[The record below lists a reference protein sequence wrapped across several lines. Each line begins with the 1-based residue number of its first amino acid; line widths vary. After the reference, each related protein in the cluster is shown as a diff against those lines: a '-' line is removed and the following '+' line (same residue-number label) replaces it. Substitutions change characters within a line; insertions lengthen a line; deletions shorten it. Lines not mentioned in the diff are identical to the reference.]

1 MVVKEALLLSAN
13 NWSELA
19 EKYFLHFVNRLPL
32 TLVRGEGAKVWDEQ
46 GKEYLDFVAGWAVN
60 SLGHCH
66 PVIVRAL
73 TEQAQQLIQA
83 SNQFYT
89 VPQTRLA
96 QLLVEN
102 SCFQK
107 AFFSNSGAEANEG
120 AVKLARKYGKLRLDG
135 AFEVIT
141 TFNSFHGRT
150 LAMVAATGQPKFQ
163 QSYTPLPSG
172 FVNIDYDNLEAIKSA
187 TTKQTCAVMLEPIQG
202 EGGINVPHNDYLRRA
217 RDWCDQNGLLLILDE
232 VQTGI
237 GRTGSL
243 FAYQQSGIEPDIITL
258 GKGLG
263 GGVPIG
269 AILAK
274 EKTAVFEPGDH
285 GSTFGGNPLITAVAY
300 AVVEFILQND
310 LPQKVQKSGQYF
322 ITKLEELKSK
332 FSFITEVRGKGLLI
346 AMEFEEEIAD
356 RLVMA
361 CLESGLLVNRV
372 KPNALRFMPPLIITE
387 AEIDQAVAILTQALA
402 TI

>member
-361 CLESGLLVNRV
+361 CLERGLLVNRV

-402 TI
+402 AN